1 MTNRTRL
8 LSKKNILLFILLSVS
23 AFLNIYGFGWDEG
36 RYLHPDERLYVN
48 ASNIQLPK
56 SLGEFLSPSSPLN
69 PRMFY
74 YGPLPLYLYKLTS
87 ILTPFINNFLF
98 SGRILS
104 AVITVCTAL
113 IIFYTAKLLFNEKTG
128 LIALILFIFS
138 PGIIQHA
145 HFITTEAIL
154 TFFLSLI
161 VFLCC
166 LIVKKNR
173 FTLFPYVGLI
183 LGLATASKITA
194 ATFLIIP
201 CAAFISLLIRA
212 KEKSKIILYFCL
224 LFIIFLFSSLILAPY
239 QIIDFNRFSEEQR
252 YMQSVV
258 LGFNKPPFVIIY
270 EGTIPYLYQLFRIL
284 PLTFGFVSLP
294 LAVLGFFMLVRKLYR
309 APRSF
314 LLIVLLIFPL
324 FYFAWSGAWFN
335 KFSRYY
341 IPLIPFLSLFA
352 AYSFMKF
359 KKSIRIFFLLLI
371 AANGIIYFTNLYL
384 KPNTRVTASSWVYG
398 AIPGKS
404 TVAGEHWDDS
414 LPLPILDKGKNQYYL
429 PEQYNLVS
437 LAVYDQPDDSKK
449 IDILASQLSQSDY
462 FIISSRRVFYSI
474 LRNASIYPQTSLMY
488 KKLFSGQLG
497 FRLEKQ
503 FTNYPFFISDDW
515 TDESFQSYDHPPVYI
530 FKNEARFPP
539 EKIAFLIK
547 S

>member
-1 MTNRTRL
+1 MTNRTKL
-8 LSKKNILLFILLSVS
+8 LSKKNVLLFILLSIS
-23 AFLNIYGFGWDEG
+23 AFLNIYGFGWDG
-36 RYLHPDERLYVN
+36 GHYLHPDERLYVN

-56 SLGEFLSPSSPLN
+56 NLGEFLSPSSPLN
-69 PRMFY
+69 PHMFY

-104 AVITVCTAL
+104 ALIMVCAALVI
-113 IIFYTAKLLFNEKTG
+113 FHTAKLLFDEKIG
-128 LIALILFIFS
+128 FIALFIFIFS

-161 VFLCC
+161 VYICC
-166 LIVKKNR
+166 LIIKKNR
-173 FTLFPYVGLI
+173 FKLFPLVGLI
-183 LGLATASKITA
+183 LGLAAASKITA
-194 ATFLIIP
+194 ASFFMIPLTTFV
-201 CAAFISLLIRA
+201 FLLITTGKKLRLT
-212 KEKSKIILYFCL
+212 LYF
-224 LFIIFLFSSLILAPY
+224 IFLLVIFIFSSTILAPY
-239 QIIDFNRFSEEQR
+239 QIIDFSRFNEEQR

-258 LGFNKPPFVIIY
+258 LGLNKPPFVIIY
-270 EGTIPYLYQLFRIL
+270 EGTIPYLYQLFRIF

-294 LAVLGFFMLVRKLYR
+294 LAVLGFLMLARKLYR
-309 APRSF
+309 PPRSF

-324 FYFAWSGAWFN
+324 AYFAWSGAWFN

-341 IPLIPFLSLFA
+341 ILLIPFLSLFA
-352 AYSFMKF
+352 AYSLMKF
-359 KKSIRIFFLLLI
+359 KKNVKIFFLFLI
-371 AANGIIYFTNLYL
+371 ATNGIVYFTNLYL
-384 KPNTRVTASSWVYG
+384 KPNTRVAASSWIYG
-398 AIPGKS
+398 RVSEKS
-404 TVAGEHWDDS
+404 TIAGEHWDDS
-414 LPLPILDKGKNQYYL
+414 LPLPILDEGKDQYYL

-437 LAVYDQPDDSKK
+437 LQVYDQPDDEKK
-449 IDILASQLSQSDY
+449 IDLLASQLSQSDY

-474 LRNASIYPQTSLMY
+474 LRNSKSYPYTSLMY

-515 TDESFQSYDHPPVYI
+515 ADESFQSYDHPPVYI
-530 FKNEARFPP
+530 FKNEARFPA
-539 EKIAFLIK
+539 EKISFLIK